1 MPSNLTNW
9 NPGEFVFD
17 PSTGAPYVDED
28 GACVEVSPGLLVS
41 TSDGRTLDGDDVA
54 NAAWLRANVYEGEC
68 TRDASVGVPYL
79 RLALGTSNTAIALD
93 VVVAEVAR
101 RTPGVS
107 GVVAAQSLGIDPL
120 TRVFQMRATLLRQG
134 GGEQAFDATTGG

>member
-1 MPSNLTNW
+1 MPTLTTW

-17 PSTGAPYVDED
+17 PSTGAPYVDAD
-28 GACVEVSPGLLVS
+28 GALVEVSPGLLVS
-41 TSDGRTLDGDDVA
+41 APDGRTLDGDDVA
-54 NAAWLRANVYEGEC
+54 NAAWLRANIYEGEC

-79 RLALGTSNTAIALD
+79 RLALGQADQAQALD

-107 GVVAAQSLGIDPL
+107 GVVQAQALGLDPL
-120 TRVFQMRATLLRQG
+120 TRVFQMRAVLLRKG
-134 GGEQAFDATTGG
+134 GGDQAFDVVTGG